1 MKVMKFGGS
10 SVQDAE
16 RIKGVCRIIIEE
28 NRKEPAVAVL
38 SAMRGI
44 TDLLISTAKKAEQGD
59 LTYKA
64 ELEEIIGRHT
74 KVLAE
79 LIGNEGRAAA
89 MKGLD
94 LFFDELKSVL
104 HGIELVR
111 ECSPRSL
118 DLVMSFGERLNC
130 FLAAS
135 FITSIGQPAE
145 FVDARSMIVT
155 DSRFGNAVVDMKESA
170 KKIREVLDRVKGIPI
185 VTGFIASTR
194 EGVTTTIGRNGS
206 DYTAT
211 IIGNALD
218 ATVVE
223 IWKDVDGVLTA
234 NPKYV
239 KEAFVLP
246 EITFQD
252 AIEMSYFGAE
262 VIHPYTT
269 LPAIEKN
276 IPIRIKNT
284 FNPSAPGTL
293 ISANGKKT
301 NRPITGIASIDN
313 VALINIEGSGMIGTP
328 GMASRVFVALA
339 REGVNIIMISQ
350 ASSEHS
356 ICLVMR
362 EGEVAHALRRLETDL
377 KEDIELKRIQRFDLK
392 KGLEIVAVIG
402 ENMRGTPGI
411 SGKLFSALGRE
422 GINVLAIAQGSSERN
437 ISIVI
442 DRKDREKALNAIH
455 DAFLQPAQAPNGERG

>member
-1 MKVMKFGGS
+1 MKIMKFGGS

-16 RIKGVCRIIIEE
+16 RIRAVCRIIIAE
-28 NRKEPAVAVL
+28 NEKEKGAAVL

-44 TDLLISTAKKAEQGD
+44 TDLLISTAKKAEVGD
-59 LTYKA
+59 PAYKTQFQEIVA
-64 ELEEIIGRHT
+64 RHKKELSILISEE
-74 KVLAE
+74 K
-79 LIGNEGRAAA
+79 RAAVE
-89 MKGLD
+89 KELD
-94 LFFDELKSVL
+94 SFFEELRSVL
-104 HGIELVR
+104 HGIDLVR

-135 FITSIGQPAE
+135 YLTSIGHTAE
-145 FVDARSMIVT
+145 YVDARSMLVT

-170 KKIREVLDRVKGIPI
+170 KRIKEVLGKARGIPI

-211 IIGNALD
+211 IIGNAVD
-218 ATVVE
+218 ASAVE

-239 KEAFVLP
+239 KSAFVLP

-269 LPAIEKN
+269 LPVIEKN

-284 FNPSAPGTL
+284 FNPSVPGTL
-293 ISANGKKT
+293 IAARVKKSE
-301 NRPITGIASIDN
+301 NPITGVSSIDN

-328 GMASRVFVALA
+328 GMASRVFIALA
-339 REGVNIIMISQ
+339 KEGVNIIMISQ

-362 EGEVAHALRRLETDL
+362 EAEAAHALKRLENDL
-377 KEDIELKRIQRFDLK
+377 HEDIELKRIQKFDLK
-392 KGLEIVAVIG
+392 KGLEIIAVIG
-402 ENMRGTPGI
+402 ENMRGIPGI
-411 SGKLFSALGRE
+411 SGRLFSALGRE

-442 DRKDREKALNAIH
+442 DRKDREKALNTIH
-455 DAFLQPAQAPNGERG
+455 DAFLSQERV

>member
-402 ENMRGTPGI
+402 ENMPGTPGI

>member
-402 ENMRGTPGI
+402 
-411 SGKLFSALGRE
+411 
-422 GINVLAIAQGSSERN
+422 
-437 ISIVI
+437 
-442 DRKDREKALNAIH
+442 
-455 DAFLQPAQAPNGERG
+455 